1 MVDNLIKGVIF
12 GVLLYAWYY
21 AGVAVPWIN
30 EGANMVTGFDGVAY
44 AVPGFG
50 YLVLSIFAIA
60 LARGK

>member
-12 GVLLYAWYY
+12 GVLLYVWYH

-30 EGANMVTGFDGVAY
+30 EGSNTINGLNGESY
-44 AVPGFG
+44 AVPGFA
-50 YLVLSIFAIA
+50 YLVWSIFAIA